1 MQRTGDVRKLLCPSI
16 ETGDQ
21 KMTAVLAVPP
31 STDVADDRLYEV
43 VDGERKEK
51 SVGTRQNLIAFRLDG
66 ISCGTTPRKTRACR
80 SPRIFFLL
88 DAVSDLQRRPDFA
101 FVSHE
106 RWSGL
111 PPNSNAWDV
120 VPDWMVEIVS
130 PSNSADEVIDKV
142 DEYFRAGT
150 RLVWV
155 IFPSAQQVYVYT
167 SPTGVTV
174 HKSTDELTAAPVL
187 PSLRL
192 AAHALFD
199 GISVPAN
206 RAS

>member
-1 MQRTGDVRKLLCPSI
+1 MQPIRDLHPSP
-16 ETGDQ
+16 ETGDR
-21 KMTAVLAVPP
+21 KMTAVLEVSPR
-31 STDVADDRLYEV
+31 TDVADDRLYEV
-43 VDGERKEK
+43 VSGERREK
-51 SVGTRQNLIAFRLDG
+51 SVGTRQNLIAFRLGRLLVRYDPEEKLG
-66 ISCGTTPRKTRACR
+66 YAVIENL
-80 SPRIFFLL
+80 FLL
-88 DAVSDLQRRPDFA
+88 DTVSDLQRRPDFA
-101 FVSHE
+101 FVSRE
-106 RWSGL
+106 RWPGL

-174 HKSTDELTAAPVL
+174 HKTTDELTAAPVL

>member
-1 MQRTGDVRKLLCPSI
+1 
-16 ETGDQ
+16 
-21 KMTAVLAVPP
+21 MTAVLAVPP
-31 STDVADDRLYEV
+31 STNVADDRLYEV

-51 SVGTRQNLIAFRLDG
+51 NVRTRQNLIAFRLGRFLVRHDPEEERG
-66 ISCGTTPRKTRACR
+66 HAVIENL
-80 SPRIFFLL
+80 FLL
-88 DAVSDLQRRPDFA
+88 DAATDLQRRPDFA
-101 FVSHE
+101 FVSRE

-150 RLVWV
+150 QLVWV
-155 IFPSAQQVYVYT
+155 IFPNAQQVYVYT
-167 SPTGVTV
+167 SPTEVTV

-187 PSLRL
+187 PSLRF
-192 AAHALFD
+192 AAHALFE
-199 GISVPAN
+199 GISVAAD